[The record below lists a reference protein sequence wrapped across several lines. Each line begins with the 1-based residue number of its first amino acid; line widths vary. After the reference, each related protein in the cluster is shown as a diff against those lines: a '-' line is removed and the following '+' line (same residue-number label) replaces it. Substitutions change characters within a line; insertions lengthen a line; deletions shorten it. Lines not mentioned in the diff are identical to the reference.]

1 MKLSDIFMLVL
12 VANAC
17 RNIDAFSYIIFAC
30 ATVCAGVRFLQW
42 RDVK

>member
-1 MKLSDIFMLVL
+1 MKLSDVFMLVL

-30 ATVCAGVRFLQW
+30 AAVCAGVSILQW
-42 RDVK
+42 REVK

>member
-17 RNIDAFSYIIFAC
+17 RNIDIFSYIIFAC
-30 ATVCAGVRFLQW
+30 AAICVGVRFLQW
-42 RDVK
+42 REAK

>member
-1 MKLSDIFMLVL
+1 MKLSDIFVLVL

-30 ATVCAGVRFLQW
+30 AAVCAGVRFLQW
-42 RDVK
+42 RETK

>member
-1 MKLSDIFMLVL
+1 MKLSEVFMLVL

-30 ATVCAGVRFLQW
+30 AAVCAGVRILQW
-42 RDVK
+42 REVK

>member
-1 MKLSDIFMLVL
+1 MKLSDIFVLVL

-30 ATVCAGVRFLQW
+30 ATVCAGVRILQW
-42 RDVK
+42 RGIK